1 MARGAADMMDR
12 KLEMT
17 LQRPPSRNGT
27 TSRIGGLS
35 VRTWGSGEPLVLLHG
50 GMGSWRHWIRNLDA
64 LAGDFS
70 VHAVDL
76 PGCGDSDS
84 VPRDISDDDYI
95 TLVEEA
101 LDAIGG
107 GRPVRLAGFSFGG
120 ILSALLAARMGTRIR
135 KLSLLSP
142 GGFGKSP
149 RPLELR
155 KIPPDTA
162 GMAAVREVLRHN
174 LGVMMLADPACI
186 TEDTV
191 DLHYVNVRRTRF
203 DGRRFSVS
211 DRMAEALGR
220 IVCPVQT
227 IWGER
232 DALPYP
238 DVHARIAVCRKAV
251 PGIRVD
257 LVPGAGHW
265 VQYEAPEPVNRALV
279 DFLAA

>member
-1 MARGAADMMDR
+1 MTENEKR
-12 KLEMT
+12 KTRE
-17 LQRPPSRNGT
+17 GT
-27 TSRIGGLS
+27 ATRIGGLS

-64 LAGDFS
+64 LSTKFT
-70 VHAVDL
+70 VHALDM

-84 VPRDISDDDYI
+84 VPRDIADADYI
-95 TLVEEA
+95 TLVEA
-101 LDAIGG
+101 AVAAIGG
-107 GRPVRLAGFSFGG
+107 ARPVRLAGFSFGG
-120 ILSALLAARMGTRIR
+120 MLSAMVAARMGTRIHQ
-135 KLSLLSP
+135 LSMLSP

-149 RPLELR
+149 KPLDLR

-162 GMAAVREVLRHN
+162 GRDAVREVLRHN
-174 LGVMMLADPACI
+174 LRVMMCADPASV
-186 TEDTV
+186 TEETV
-191 DLHYVNVRRTRF
+191 DLHYANVRRTRF

-211 DRMAEALGR
+211 NRMAGTLGH
-220 IVCPVQT
+220 VACPIQT

-238 DVHARIAVCRKAV
+238 DVHARIAVCRNAV

-257 LVPGAGHW
+257 IVPGAGHW

-279 DFLAA
+279 DFLAS